1 MVLKTRIKFCRI
13 MEAYLVMLLPESI
26 AAAILAET
34 EQGKSLQTELS
45 NLKLALAAK
54 DAAIEEL
61 KALVLEGAAS
71 QVALTAKISELEAN
85 AVDLVELERRISEI
99 NPSPVS
105 DAVVAEVQINEDI
118 DTPDDVDSVVVAPET
133 VQPEAVVSSAI
144 DAVNAYLSSE
154 DE

>member
-1 MVLKTRIKFCRI
+1 MVLKTRIKLCRI

-26 AAAILAET
+26 TAAILAET

-61 KALVLEGAAS
+61 KALVSEGAAS